1 MNAVITRYKTN
12 IEKSIVLLYTSNK
25 HINPEIKNTV
35 RFTISQKKQYSD
47 VNVNKTHTG
56 LYDGN
61 YKMLMKENKDNFNK
75 QKNTWC

>member
-35 RFTISQKKQYSD
+35 RFTISQKKYLD
-47 VNVNKTHTG
+47 VNVNRTHIG
-56 LYDGN
+56 LYDRN
-61 YKMLMKENKDNFNK
+61 YKMLMKENKDNFNREIVEG
-75 QKNTWC
+75 